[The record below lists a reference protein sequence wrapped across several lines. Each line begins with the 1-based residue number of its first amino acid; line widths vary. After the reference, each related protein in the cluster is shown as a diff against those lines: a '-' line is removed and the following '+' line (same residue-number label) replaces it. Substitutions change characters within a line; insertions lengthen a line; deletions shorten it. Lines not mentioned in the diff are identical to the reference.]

1 MIYCFDIDGT
11 ICTLEPNSDY
21 VSAKPFSFMIQK
33 INELYD
39 AGHTIKF
46 FTARGCN
53 SGIDH
58 TELTAQQLRD
68 WGIRYHELIMNKKPH
83 YDLLI
88 DDKAV
93 NVESW
98 IRSVGIKNDV

>member
-11 ICTLEPNSDY
+11 ICTLEPNSQY
-21 VSAKPFSFMIQK
+21 ESATPFMGMITK
-33 INELYD
+33 INELYE
-39 AGHTIKF
+39 AGHIIKF

-58 TELTAQQLRD
+58 TDLTSRQLKL
-68 WGIRYHELIMNKKPH
+68 WGVLYHELIMNRKPH

-93 NVESW
+93 NVEDW
-98 IRSVGIKNDV
+98 RRCVGVENV

>member
-11 ICTLEPNSDY
+11 ICTLTQGGKY
-21 VSAKPFSFMIQK
+21 GRARPFTDVIKK

-39 AGHTIKF
+39 SGNTIKM
-46 FTARGCN
+46 FTARGSV
-53 SGIDH
+53 SGKDY
-58 TELTAQQLRD
+58 TQLTAQQLDR
-68 WGIRYHELIMNKKPH
+68 WGVKYHELIMNRKPH

-93 NVESW
+93 NVEDW
-98 IRSVGIKNDV
+98 KRCVMEIK

>member
-11 ICTLEPNSDY
+11 ICSLTY
-21 VSAKPFSFMIQK
+21 GGKYGRATPFQDMIDK

-39 AGHTIKF
+39 SGHTIKM
-46 FTARGCN
+46 FTARGSV
-53 SGIDH
+53 SGNDY
-58 TELTAQQLRD
+58 TDLTVAQLSR
-68 WGIRYHELIMNKKPH
+68 WGVKYHELIMNRKPH

-93 NVESW
+93 NVEDW
-98 IRSVGIKNDV
+98 RRCMLEKK